1 MGDVKKSTTKKT
13 TKKTSSVKKNINK
26 EVVLSNE
33 ELLEQILN
41 KKKTKSAKKTTSKS
55 STSKTSEAKKSSG
68 KKTKQFNQ
76 LENDFIYDQIKNGK
90 TKKKKSTTTK
100 KKTEVVKKVEREEK
114 VVQFKDLDKEK
125 TIEELEKELGIE
137 EDIVEEVKYDTY
149 NSLEEK
155 VKAKKENKQ
164 DEFEEF
170 ITEIENAQL
179 LADIKRA
186 LEDDRVEYVKPEYE
200 VSNKKAIE
208 RIDSEINE
216 RLKKDINVSSR
227 KNINLKFII
236 LIIIAFSAVLIV
248 FLGINKA
255 SEYIDDID
263 EKRELKEAEKAKKE
277 LEEKQKKEYD
287 ACLVRTL
294 DDNDSSEEINIYV
307 NDLNK
312 YLKDNYRLSVSYEDL
327 TYGFSYSYNDDTEY
341 YAASTIKSLAA
352 MYIYEKAYNGELN
365 LDDTIT
371 YSSKHRRGAS
381 LEMKKHNYGEK
392 ITLRNLVKYS
402 VTVSDNTAH
411 NMLVQYV
418 GIGKLKKY
426 GNELGANLTHLND
439 DLFGYIDL
447 DDAIIYMKKL
457 NDLIHNTGDYGI
469 ELESFFLSAEQ
480 NSLELSDFDIKA
492 AHKYGEYE
500 YFYHDIGIV
509 YDKNPYVI
517 AVLTHEGRKNYD
529 AIIKDVSTR
538 VYELHNMYYKNRE
551 SYCKTSVYGK

>member
-41 KKKTKSAKKTTSKS
+41 KKKTKSTKKTTSKS

-100 KKTEVVKKVEREEK
+100 KKTEVVKKVEHEEK
-114 VVQFKDLDKEK
+114 VLQFKDLDKEK

-137 EDIVEEVKYDTY
+137 EEIVKEVKYDTY

-216 RLKKDINVSSR
+216 RLKKDIKISSK
-227 KNINLKFII
+227 KNINLKFIGLI
-236 LIIIAFSAVLIV
+236 LFAFLAILVVVL
-248 FLGINKA
+248 GTNKA
-255 SEYIDDID
+255 SEYIGDID

-287 ACLVRTL
+287 ACLVRAL
-294 DDNDSSEEINIYV
+294 DENDSIDEISVYV
-307 NDLNK
+307 DDLNE
-312 YLKDNYRLSVSYEDL
+312 YIKDNYRLSVSYEDL
-327 TYGFSYSYNDDTEY
+327 TYGFSYSYNVDTEY
-341 YAASTIKSLAA
+341 YAASTIKSLTA
-352 MYIYEKAYNGELN
+352 MYIYEKAFNNEIN

-371 YSSKHRRGAS
+371 YSSKHRMGSS
-381 LEMKKHNYGEK
+381 LEMKKRNYGEK

-418 GIGKLKKY
+418 GISKLKKY
-426 GNELGANLTHLND
+426 GNDLGANLTHLND

-447 DDAIIYMKKL
+447 DDAVIYMKKL

-469 ELESFFLSAEQ
+469 ELESYFLSAEQ
-480 NSLELSDFDIKA
+480 NSLELTDFDIKA

-529 AIIKDVSTR
+529 AIIKDINSR